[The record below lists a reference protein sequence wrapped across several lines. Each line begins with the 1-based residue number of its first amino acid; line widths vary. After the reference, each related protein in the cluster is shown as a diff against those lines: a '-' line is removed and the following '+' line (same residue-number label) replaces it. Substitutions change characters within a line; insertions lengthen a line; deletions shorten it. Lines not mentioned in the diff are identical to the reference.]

1 MKYVLTLILGWSPPF
16 FLLHAGAQ
24 EPPLAV
30 KGLDPIALSQGKE
43 IAGLESLETRHGLYR
58 YRFANK
64 ESKAAFEARP
74 EERGIQFGGAC
85 GKMGPFSGNGNPAR
99 FFVHDSRIYI
109 FASESCRDS
118 FKKDPEKHIER
129 PNPVPQGSA
138 EQRKRGGELVDLT
151 LVGFGGAK
159 RVDGL
164 KTLQEITRHA
174 YKQGDK
180 ETISKYQVAWAFPDR
195 VRIVEE
201 FSVPY
206 GFVVDGQKGHQIS
219 GKESL
224 ALENSMREVAWRQAL
239 RQPLAMLK
247 NRHAKG
253 FVAIARGPGKVGE
266 TAVELL
272 EVALHGATSTW
283 FIEVKTGRILQVQYE
298 ARRAMVG
305 DNVVKFAD
313 FRDIDGLIMPHQ
325 RSTFFNGKAVNNPE
339 VRIER
344 IVPNGELKSEIF
356 KQSK

>member
-1 MKYVLTLILGWSPPF
+1 V
-16 FLLHAGAQ
+16 LHAGAQ

-43 IAGLESLETRHGLYR
+43 IAGLESLESRHGLYR

-64 ESKAAFEARP
+64 ENKAAFEAKP

-99 FFVHDSRIYI
+99 FFVHDGRIYT

-138 EQRKRGGELVDLT
+138 EQRKRGGELVDLA

-159 RVDGL
+159 HVDGL
-164 KTLQEITRHA
+164 KTLQEVTRQV
-174 YKQGDK
+174 YKHGEK
-180 ETISKYQVAWAFPDR
+180 ETISKHQVAWAFPDR

-219 GKESL
+219 GKESST
-224 ALENSMREVAWRQAL
+224 LENSMREVAWRQAL

-247 NRHAKG
+247 NRNAKG
-253 FVAIARGPGKVGE
+253 FVAIAKGPGKVGE

-272 EVALHGATSTW
+272 VVSLHGATSTW
-283 FIEVKTGRILQVQYE
+283 SVEPKSGRILQVQYE
-298 ARRAMVG
+298 ARRGMVG

-313 FRDIDGLIMPHQ
+313 FRDVDGLIMPYH
-325 RSTFFNGKAVNNPE
+325 RSTFFNGKAVTSPE
-339 VRIER
+339 VQIER
-344 IVPNGELKSEIF
+344 IVPNGEINPEIF
-356 KQSK
+356 KPSK